1 MMSRRNED
9 TKAQTRTASNRSFP
23 MAQQQPPEKKLKPS
37 PSTIN
42 KTQLLLQDYTIVR
55 QTVRDILAL
64 VQTYGP
70 LTAGQI
76 EYNLPQVP
84 SAIWGIPDILNIL
97 SSLEILHIA
106 KDTNAYCW
114 NGGIPRA
121 DVVLPTDV
129 MSKIAAAI
137 QEAEAAWQ
145 RGEILKEAVMKKMDH
160 KQVLKK
166 LLHDYPE
173 IANDPVY
180 VAAFKSS
187 HIDLRGRVG
196 KRAAPSSSAAAS
208 SASAGDS
215 KPAAKSIPVPE
226 SDAAVTATGSS
237 MPARPAAIHVVNE
250 PTIIIPQPIKTASTI
265 STNVAPAPNAA
276 GQQNPP

>member
-1 MMSRRNED
+1 MDPSV
-9 TKAQTRTASNRSFP
+9 TTTSFP
-23 MAQQQPPEKKLKPS
+23 FFVLAPMAQQPPEKKLKPS

-42 KTQLLLQDYTIVR
+42 KTQLLLQDYTVVR
-55 QTVRDILAL
+55 QSVRDILAL

-76 EYNLPQVP
+76 EYNLPPVP
-84 SAIWGIPDILNIL
+84 STIWGIPDILNIL

-145 RGEILKEAVMKKMDH
+145 RGEILKEAIMKKLDH
-160 KQVLKK
+160 KEVLKK
-166 LLHDYPE
+166 LMHEYPE
-173 IANDPVY
+173 IVNDPVY
-180 VAAFKSS
+180 LAALKSCS
-187 HIDLRGRVG
+187 IDLRGRV
-196 KRAAPSSSAAAS
+196 KRPPASSSS
-208 SASAGDS
+208 SCDA
-215 KPAAKSIPVPE
+215 KPAAKSPVEESEAAAHPPAGLPKIAAASSFSIPAPQH
-226 SDAAVTATGSS
+226 AAMMMAHEQS
-237 MPARPAAIHVVNE
+237 
-250 PTIIIPQPIKTASTI
+250 IIIPQPIKTTTAGTSCTQ
-265 STNVAPAPNAA
+265 APN
-276 GQQNPP
+276 QQNPL

>member
-1 MMSRRNED
+1 MSRRNED

-196 KRAAPSSSAAAS
+196 KRSVPSSSSAA
-208 SASAGDS
+208 SAAAGDS
-215 KPAAKSIPVPE
+215 KPAAKSTPVLPE

-237 MPARPAAIHVVNE
+237 SIPARHAAVHVVNE
-250 PTIIIPQPIKTASTI
+250 PTIIIPQPIKTATTI
-265 STNVAPAPNAA
+265 STNAPAPNA